1 MTLLFYL
8 RTWSSCTLSPSS
20 TRKRNTERSDFIRS
34 MGFRT
39 HYGVYLCGPTTYR
52 GGDVG
57 ADEFEITHRA
67 SNGADLCNI
76 VDMDFREFTF
86 Y

>member
-1 MTLLFYL
+1 MN
-8 RTWSSCTLSPSS
+8 SSWLASLPKDI
-20 TRKRNTERSDFIRS
+20 RKRNERSDSVRS
-34 MGFRT
+34 MGVRK

-52 GGDVG
+52 AGDVG

-86 Y
+86 STH